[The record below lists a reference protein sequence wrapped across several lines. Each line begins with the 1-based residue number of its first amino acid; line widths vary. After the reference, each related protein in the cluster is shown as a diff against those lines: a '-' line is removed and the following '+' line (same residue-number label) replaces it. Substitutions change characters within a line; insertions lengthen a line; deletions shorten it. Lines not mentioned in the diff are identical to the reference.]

1 MKLSLQPKSL
11 VTIGAIAVTRGAK
24 TMTPRLLRLSALLP
38 VCLVCMLT
46 ASAQD
51 ASPKYKAKVPDSIR
65 TPNNVETKTLG
76 TLQSFDGMPSAETV
90 AKTYDYLDVARAAEA
105 FLAAVP
111 ATSAYSV
118 MEGFREA
125 GLKPGDLGLAEEL
138 LDARS
143 LFLTPNTTTVYAM
156 LEFDVKDGPF
166 VMEIPPGVLGPVQD
180 AFFRF
185 VVDFGPVG
193 PDQGKGGKYVIA
205 HQSYKGALP
214 QGAFEVRSRTYRNM
228 AFFRVFVKDGDL
240 AAAARSVKSSFRC
253 YPLAQADNPPQQKF
267 VNVSG
272 KRFNTI
278 HSNDFKFFEELNAVI
293 QYEPADAH
301 DPEPL
306 GLFASIGIKKGQP
319 FAPDERMKRLLT
331 EGVAI
336 GNAAARSISFA
347 NRDRSVYY
355 YPDRQWFASFAGT
368 YDFIDDGAL
377 DSDKRV
383 LWLYNA
389 TGVTPAMSTPKA
401 GTGSVYPMVARDSKG
416 QYLDGC
422 NTYSVTLPALIPVN
436 NFWAF
441 TVYDGQTR
449 SLLETDQKHAGLD
462 SNDKNVKANADGSY
476 TVYFGPKAPAGKEAN
491 WVQTMPGKSYFVFLR
506 LYGPLQPWFDKS
518 WKPGDFAKLD

>member
-1 MKLSLQPKSL
+1 M
-11 VTIGAIAVTRGAK
+11 TTR
-24 TMTPRLLRLSALLP
+24 MLRFSALLS
-38 VCLVCMLT
+38 VCLAGMLT

-51 ASPKYKAKVPDSIR
+51 ASPTYKAKVPDSIR

-76 TLQSFDGMPSAETV
+76 TLRFFDGMPSAETV

-105 FLAAVP
+105 FLAGVP

-118 MEGFREA
+118 MEGFKEVGMQA
-125 GLKPGDLGLAEEL
+125 GDLGLAEEL

-143 LFLTPNTTTVYAM
+143 LFLTPNTTTVYAI
-156 LEFDVKDGPF
+156 LEFDLKDGPF

-193 PDQGKGGKYVIA
+193 PDQGKGGKYVFA

-253 YPLAQADNPPQQKF
+253 YPLAQAQNPPQQKF

-368 YDFIDDGAL
+368 YDFIDNGAL

-389 TGVTPAMSTPKA
+389 TGVTPAMSTPKGGHGFGLSDGRSRLEGAISRRRQHLFGHASHADSGQQFLGVHRLRRPDAEPSGNGPEACRPRQQRQEREGQQRRLLHGLFWPEGSSGKGRQLGADRA
-401 GTGSVYPMVARDSKG
+401 GQELLRVPPLVR
-416 QYLDGC
+416 
-422 NTYSVTLPALIPVN
+422 PA
-436 NFWAF
+436 
-441 TVYDGQTR
+441 
-449 SLLETDQKHAGLD
+449 
-462 SNDKNVKANADGSY
+462 
-476 TVYFGPKAPAGKEAN
+476 
-491 WVQTMPGKSYFVFLR
+491 
-506 LYGPLQPWFDKS
+506 
-518 WKPGDFAKLD
+518 

>member
-1 MKLSLQPKSL
+1 MIS
-11 VTIGAIAVTRGAK
+11 RW
-24 TMTPRLLRLSALLP
+24 LRPSALLSVFLAGILP
-38 VCLVCMLT
+38 

-65 TPNNVETKTLG
+65 TPNTVETKTLG
-76 TLQSFDGMPSAETV
+76 PLHFFDGMPSADTV
-90 AKTYDYLDVARAAEA
+90 AKTYDYLDVARGAEA
-105 FLAAVP
+105 FLAGVP
-111 ATSAYSV
+111 PASAFSV

-125 GLKPGDLGLAEEL
+125 GMQPGDLGLAEGL

-166 VMEIPPGVLGPVQD
+166 VLEIPPGVLGPVQD

-205 HQSYKGALP
+205 HQSYKGELP
-214 QGAFEVRSRTYRNM
+214 AGAFEVRTRTYRNI
-228 AFFRVFVKDGDL
+228 AFFRVFVKDGNI
-240 AAAARSVKSSFRC
+240 AAAAQSVKDKFRC
-253 YPLAQADNPPQQKF
+253 YPLAQADSPPQQKF

-272 KRFNTI
+272 KQFNTI
-278 HSNDFKFFEELNAVI
+278 HSNDFSFFKELDTVI
-293 QYEPADAH
+293 QYEPADAY

-306 GLFASIGIKKGQP
+306 GLFASIGIKKGKP

-347 NRDRSVYY
+347 NRDPSVYY

-368 YDFIDDGAL
+368 YDFIDNGAL
-377 DSDKRV
+377 NSDKRV
-383 LWLYNA
+383 MWLYNA
-389 TGVTPAMSTPKA
+389 TGVTPAMSTPKV

-416 QYLDGC
+416 EYLDGGH
-422 NTYSVTLPALIPVN
+422 TYSVTLPAPVPVN

-449 SLLETDQKHAGLD
+449 SLLETDQRSAGID
-462 SNDKNVKANADGSY
+462 SNNKDIKANTDGSY
-476 TVYFGPKAPAGKEAN
+476 TVYFGPKAPEGKASN
-491 WVQTMPGKSYFVFLR
+491 WVQTMPGKSYFVFMR
-506 LYGPLQPWFDKS
+506 LYGPLEPWFDKT
-518 WKPGDFAKLD
+518 WKPGDFEKLN